1 MPDILKKSSL
11 SFAEDLCKEQTGT
24 CEYDKGKWLY
34 LPCRDTNYRYV
45 LGTKGKYPLI
55 CVGVNP
61 STARPDQLDRTLQSV
76 QRIAQAN
83 GFDSFVMVNLCA
95 QRATSPDDL
104 SVEPDEGLHRENLQ
118 AIGWV
123 LEQAGKNPAVWA
135 AWGTLVNSR
144 GYLTGYLRDIVA
156 LGQRFGVRWHYAGSR
171 SKVKDHPHHP
181 LYLKKDS
188 KLEPFTDMQ
197 KYIHNL

>member
-1 MPDILKKSSL
+1 MRHCCTAYWTPDSYIKNLR
-11 SFAEDLCKEQTGT
+11 SF
-24 CEYDKGKWLY
+24 
-34 LPCRDTNYRYV
+34 V
-45 LGTKGKYPLI
+45 
-55 CVGVNP
+55 
-61 STARPDQLDRTLQSV
+61 DRTLQSV

-156 LGQRFGVRWHYAGSR
+156 LGQIWRPMALRWFA
-171 SKVKDHPHHP
+171 
-181 LYLKKDS
+181 
-188 KLEPFTDMQ
+188 
-197 KYIHNL
+197 I